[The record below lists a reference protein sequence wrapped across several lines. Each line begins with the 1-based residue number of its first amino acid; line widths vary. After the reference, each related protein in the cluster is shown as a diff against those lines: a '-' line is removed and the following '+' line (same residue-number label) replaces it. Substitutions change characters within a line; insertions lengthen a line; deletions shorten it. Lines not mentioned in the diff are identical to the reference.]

1 MNILKL
7 DHCDICSSF
16 ELCHVTKSFVAL
28 EAIVKTSKEDS
39 EAINF
44 KANIPEKMRKPIL
57 PYLET

>member
-7 DHCDICSSF
+7 DHCDICPSF

-57 PYLET
+57 P